1 MTFVETDQLSKSFGS
16 FAALSSCSLTI
27 EKGTIFGLLGPNGAG
42 KSTLIRLLMGFLT
55 PTEGRALING
65 FNCHQQSLAVRQ
77 VTSYLPGDARLDRQY
92 RGRTILKLF
101 TALRVDGCLA
111 KALEIAEFLELD
123 VRRKVGAMSTGM
135 RQKLAVTIA
144 LANEAPFIIMDE
156 PTANLDP
163 TVRQQILGLLR
174 LKREEGKTI
183 LFSSHILDEVE
194 AISDTV
200 GFLKQGKLITTAE
213 IKTLRNNHRLT
224 GSIEQ
229 TLPSIPT
236 SLSDEIQ
243 LVKQTG
249 DKIILE
255 VKGNL
260 LKSLEWLKQ
269 SNLSDIT
276 IEPAR
281 LRSLYEEIHPER
293 SELKP

>member
-55 PTEGRALING
+55 PTGGRALING

-92 RGRTILKLF
+92 RGKTILKLF
-101 TALRVDGCLA
+101 TALRSDGCLT
-111 KALEIAEFLELD
+111 KALEIADFLELD
-123 VRRKVGAMSTGM
+123 VRRKVGSMSTGM

-224 GSIEQ
+224 GSIQQ